1 MSNSNFRS
9 GSDLM
14 ASYIPYP
21 QIVEYTHRGERSWDI
36 FSRLLK
42 DRIIFLGTSI
52 TDEVANII
60 VAQLLFLY
68 SDDPEKEVML
78 YINSPGGS
86 VSAGLAI
93 YDTMQHVGCPVA
105 TVCLGQAASMAA
117 VLLSAGTPGR
127 RFALPNS
134 RVLIHQPLGGVQGQA
149 SDIEIHARE
158 ILRMRERLTDILVST
173 TGQTA
178 EKIRDDSD
186 RDFIMPAEDAME
198 YGVIDQVMAPNP
210 EKMKRQ
216 KKD

>member
-1 MSNSNFRS
+1 MSNFDFRS
-9 GSDLM
+9 GSDVS

-42 DRIIFLGTSI
+42 DRIVFLGTSI
-52 TDEVANII
+52 NDEVANII

-93 YDTMQHVGCPVA
+93 YDTMQHVGCPIA

-158 ILRMRERLTDILVST
+158 ILRMRERLTEILVAT

-178 EKIRDDSD
+178 EKIKHDSD
-186 RDFIMPAEDAME
+186 RDFIMPADEALA
-198 YGVIDQVMAPNP
+198 YGIIDQVMAPNP
-210 EKMKRQ
+210 NKLSRTK
-216 KKD
+216 

>member
-1 MSNSNFRS
+1 MSEFDKKS
-9 GSDLM
+9 GDIVH

-52 TDEVANII
+52 NDEVANII

-68 SDDPEKEVML
+68 SDDPDKEVML
-78 YINSPGGS
+78 YLNSPGGS

-117 VLLSAGTPGR
+117 VLLSAGAPGR

-173 TGQTA
+173 TGQPA
-178 EKIRDDSD
+178 EKIRNDSD
-186 RDFIMPAEDAME
+186 RDFIMPADEAME
-198 YGVIDQVMAPNP
+198 YGIIDQVMAPNP
-210 EKMKRQ
+210 SKADRQ
-216 KKD
+216 KRD

>member
-1 MSNSNFRS
+1 MSEFDKKS
-9 GSDLM
+9 GDIVH

-52 TDEVANII
+52 NDEVANII

-68 SDDPEKEVML
+68 SDDPDKEVML
-78 YINSPGGS
+78 YLNSPGGS

-117 VLLSAGTPGR
+117 VLLSAGAPGR

-173 TGQTA
+173 TGQPA
-178 EKIRDDSD
+178 EKIRNDSD
-186 RDFIMPAEDAME
+186 RDFIMPADEALE
-198 YGVIDQVMAPNP
+198 YGIIDQVMAPNAG
-210 EKMKRQ
+210 KADRQ
-216 KKD
+216 KRD